1 MEDLIRKLGDY
12 ARYLALEDSIPYW
25 QQQRSDLK
33 VRLGELRLSRDR
45 KQWELDHLENP
56 GFFQRLLGKAEEK
69 KEKLTRQVSQV
80 KAALNAARWEL
91 EELDKK
97 LEEAMREKETLC
109 GSREAYALAKQEAV
123 LTTMEESQL
132 MMQEIAAF
140 APAAITAADRVLEA
154 LEDARP
160 WMQQDVRYTGVSAA
174 NRKLECLTLAA
185 ENARR
190 LVSILETMPQGCAD
204 VGGYLQSPEGY
215 VDAVTMEYVKLDRL
229 NSAIGQVRQ
238 TRNQLGMLQ

>member
-1 MEDLIRKLGDY
+1 MDHLIEKLGDY

-45 KQWELDHLENP
+45 KQWDLDHLENP

-69 KEKLTRQVSQV
+69 KEKLTRQISQV
-80 KAALNAARWEL
+80 KAALNAAQWEL
-91 EELDKK
+91 ETLDKK
-97 LEEAMREKETLC
+97 LEDAKREKEALS
-109 GSREAYALAKQEAV
+109 GSREAYALAKQAAV

-140 APAAITAADRVLEA
+140 VPAAITAADRVLEA

-160 WMQQDVRYTGVSAA
+160 WMQKDVRYTGVSSA
-174 NRKLECLTLAA
+174 NRKLECLARAA

-190 LVSILETMPQGCAD
+190 LVQILDILPESCAS
-204 VGGYLQSPEGY
+204 VGSYLQAPEGY
-215 VDAVTMEYVKLDRL
+215 VGAVTMEYAKLDRL
-229 NSAIGQVRQ
+229 NSAIEQVRQ

>member
-1 MEDLIRKLGDY
+1 MEDLIKKLGDY

-91 EELDKK
+91 ETLDKK

-140 APAAITAADRVLEA
+140 VPAAITAADRVLEA

-215 VDAVTMEYVKLDRL
+215 VDAVTMEYAKLDRL